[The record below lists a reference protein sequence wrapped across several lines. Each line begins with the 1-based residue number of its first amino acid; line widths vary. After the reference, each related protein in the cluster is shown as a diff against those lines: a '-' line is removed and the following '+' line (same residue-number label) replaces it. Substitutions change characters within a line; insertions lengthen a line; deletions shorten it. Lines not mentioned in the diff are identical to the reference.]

1 MLLLDSIFRGHPKAN
16 LKLLLGDTAPDFKL
30 AAVGDGWSDAG
41 LFEESA
47 AAEDSTFVFR

>member
-1 MLLLDSIFRGHPKAN
+1 M
-16 LKLLLGDTAPDFKL
+16 KLLLGDTAADFKL

-47 AAEDSTFVFR
+47 VAEDPSFVFR